1 MRRLGLGERE
11 ISMRNWDRAA
21 SKTLLWNRLIFYIS
35 RPLRPPKEAALG
47 FGGEGNQYA
56 QSGPGRF

>member
-1 MRRLGLGERE
+1 MR
-11 ISMRNWDRAA
+11 IQDRAA

-35 RPLRPPKEAALG
+35 LPLRLPKEAALG

-56 QSGPGRF
+56 HSGPGRF